1 MIVVT
6 IDLWPKGSQA
16 NARRLQTIVIA
27 NDGTGSLAMGSYNV
41 AISHSSTLHGDGNFP
56 DANKAAHNQPRQN
69 VWKHTKCLHE
79 RVMSPTHLVLRAL
92 KAALEGR

>member
-6 IDLWPKGSQA
+6 IDLWPQGIQA
-16 NARRLQTIVIA
+16 NARRLQTIAIA
-27 NDGTGSLAMGSYNV
+27 NDGTGSVAVGSYNV
-41 AISHSSTLHGDGNFP
+41 AISHSATLKGDGNFS
-56 DANKAAHNQPRQN
+56 NITKAVHNQPNQN
-69 VWKHTKCLHE
+69 VWKHAKCLHE